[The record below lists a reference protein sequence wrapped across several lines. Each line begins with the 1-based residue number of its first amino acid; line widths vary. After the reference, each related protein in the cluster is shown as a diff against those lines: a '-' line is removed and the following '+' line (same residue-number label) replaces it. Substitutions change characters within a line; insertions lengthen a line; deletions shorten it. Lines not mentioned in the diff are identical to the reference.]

1 MNKKFDL
8 ILFDL
13 DGTIFDTTQTILNS
27 LKATIEK
34 EGLRKLTDEEIST
47 FIGPPIIDSL
57 KKYYPELS
65 DKEIDDL
72 TKSYRQYYIDYELL
86 KAKPFENI
94 PTVIKELKNNNYKI
108 ALATYKLMKCV
119 TPLFDY
125 YDFTKYF
132 DTLRGSIA
140 EKGISK
146 TEIMKLAM
154 DDCGVLNP
162 DRVCMIGDTE
172 HDLRGAINLNV
183 SFLAVSYGSG
193 IKNVTKEELNYKK
206 FLGTVN
212 NAIKILDII

>member
-27 LKATIEK
+27 LKATIEN
-34 EGLRKLTDEEIST
+34 EGLRKLTDEEVST

-108 ALATYKLMKCV
+108 ALATYKL
-119 TPLFDY
+119 
-125 YDFTKYF
+125 
-132 DTLRGSIA
+132 
-140 EKGISK
+140 
-146 TEIMKLAM
+146 
-154 DDCGVLNP
+154 
-162 DRVCMIGDTE
+162 
-172 HDLRGAINLNV
+172 
-183 SFLAVSYGSG
+183 
-193 IKNVTKEELNYKK
+193 
-206 FLGTVN
+206 
-212 NAIKILDII
+212 ILIH